1 MWVGLAKNRSESL
14 SGAVRQYL
22 SAFADYKNDYPGLES
37 CGMKEPMFDVC
48 KFALPRFKYISERL
62 ARER

>member
-1 MWVGLAKNRSESL
+1 MLTRWDMWVGLEKKRSESL

-37 CGMKEPMFDVC
+37 YGMKKPMFDVS
-48 KFALPRFKYISERL
+48 KFASLLFRV
-62 ARER
+62 

>member
-1 MWVGLAKNRSESL
+1 MWVGLEKNRSESL

-37 CGMKEPMFDVC
+37 YGMKKPMFDVS
-48 KFALPRFKYISERL
+48 KFASLLFRV
-62 ARER
+62 